1 MATLRYAR
9 IVFGGAAVVFGVI
22 ALLWHDA
29 ETWQTLRQIWSLP
42 SGVLIGEGLMA
53 ALVAGGIAMQLPRT
67 SRLAAVVLCV
77 VYLCF
82 SLACVPAII
91 RSPNVYAAHGSFFEQ
106 FCLLC
111 GAVALYAATDANA
124 ARADLFGRLARLGLG
139 VCAISFTVSQVV
151 YFGFTA
157 ELVPKWIPPSQKF
170 WAILTTIAFALAAMA
185 LLLNFRA
192 RLAARLL
199 TLMLL
204 LFGVLVWIP
213 RVMTHSQAHGNWS
226 ECVLTFLIAGAAWM
240 VAELSVSS

>member
-1 MATLRYAR
+1 MKTAWHGR
-9 IVFGGAAVVFGVI
+9 IVFGAAAVLFGVI

-42 SGVLIGEGLMA
+42 FGVVIGECLMGA
-53 ALVAGGIAMQLPRT
+53 QIAGGIAMQHPR
-67 SRLAAVVLCV
+67 SARMAAAILCV
-77 VYLCF
+77 VYVCF
-82 SLACVPAII
+82 SLACIPSIA
-91 RSPNVYAAHGSFFEQ
+91 RTPGVYAAYGSFFEQ

-111 GAVALYAATDANA
+111 GAVALYAATDTSA
-124 ARADLFGRLARLGLG
+124 AAKAALARLARLGLG

-170 WAILTTIAFALAAMA
+170 WAILTTIAFALAAVA
-185 LLLNFRA
+185 LLLNLRA

-213 RVMTHSQAHGNWS
+213 RVIGHPEAHGNWS
-226 ECVLTFLIAGAAWM
+226 ECALTFLIAGAAWI
-240 VAELSVSS
+240 VANLSSS